1 MQQILPHSIS
11 GSKFLLS
18 VDRCIYWEEQKT
30 IILSDLHFGKT
41 GHFRKAGIGIPQ
53 TVFKEDVQR
62 FVSLLQTFKPTNVIV
77 IGDMFHSHDNKEH
90 ELFLKWRKDF
100 SQLHIQLIMGNHDV
114 LHQNWY
120 QAAGIEVIKDE
131 LQIGQF
137 SFIHDINECEM
148 KDDVYCFS
156 GHIHPGISI
165 GGQARQSVH
174 LPCFYFSKQY
184 AVLPAFGKFTGTYP
198 IKPKRGENVFA
209 VMPANHQKKEPGG
222 ILKVY

>member
-1 MQQILPHSIS
+1 MQQIIPHTILENT
-11 GSKFLLS
+11 FLLS
-18 VDRCIYWEEQKT
+18 ADRCIYWEQQQT

-53 TVFKEDVQR
+53 TVYKEDVQR

-90 ELFLKWRKDF
+90 ELFLKWRNDF
-100 SQLHIQLIMGNHDV
+100 IQLPIQLIMGNHDI

-120 QAAGIEVIKDE
+120 QAAGIDVVKDE

-148 KDDVYCFS
+148 KDNVYCFS

-174 LPCFYFSKQY
+174 LPCFYFGKQY

-198 IKPKRGENVFA
+198 IKPKRGETVFA
-209 VMPANHQKKEPGG
+209 LMPANHHKNEPGG

>member
-1 MQQILPHSIS
+1 MQQIIPHTILDNT
-11 GSKFLLS
+11 FLLS
-18 VDRCIYWEEQKT
+18 ADRCIYWEQQQT

-53 TVFKEDVQR
+53 TIFKEDVQR
-62 FVSLLQTFKPTNVIV
+62 FVSLLQTFKPANTIV

-100 SQLHIQLIMGNHDV
+100 NQLHIQLIMGNHDI
-114 LHQNWY
+114 LHRAWY
-120 QAAGIEVIKDE
+120 QDAGIEVLKDD
-131 LQIGQF
+131 LQIGNF

-148 KDDVYCFS
+148 KEAVYCFS

-174 LPCFYFSKQY
+174 LPCFYFGKQY
-184 AVLPAFGKFTGTYP
+184 AVLPAFGKFTGTFP

-209 VMPANHQKKEPGG
+209 LMPANHRKNELGG
-222 ILKVY
+222 ILKVC